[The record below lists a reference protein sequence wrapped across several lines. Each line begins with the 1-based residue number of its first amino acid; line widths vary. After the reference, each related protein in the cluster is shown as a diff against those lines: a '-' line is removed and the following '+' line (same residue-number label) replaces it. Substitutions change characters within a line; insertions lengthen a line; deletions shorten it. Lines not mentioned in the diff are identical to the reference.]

1 MPASLAAGIVRF
13 MSYLALTKFDATPT
27 EDAGSNEIFDF
38 HRPGWHNLVVPKP
51 ESESVDD
58 YLKAIFELTG
68 PAGEAAT
75 SNAIAQRLGV
85 SAPSV
90 TGMLRKLSA
99 GRRPCIAYRKHHGAR
114 LTGAGRK
121 RALRILRRHRLVE
134 LFLCQVLGYS
144 WDEVH
149 EEAERLEHFIS
160 EKLEERIA
168 QKLGNPEF
176 DPHGDT
182 IPAKDGTLPERKTV
196 ALAAVPP
203 GSSVIVSS
211 VSDRDPEMLRYLKR
225 IGLAPNRLLA
235 VIDHGPLE
243 GPTTV
248 RLHGEAEIRALG
260 PRLAAAIL
268 VRMP

>member
-1 MPASLAAGIVRF
+1 MANS
-13 MSYLALTKFDATPT
+13 
-27 EDAGSNEIFDF
+27 
-38 HRPGWHNLVVPKP
+38 

-68 PAGEAAT
+68 AAGEAAT
-75 SNAIAQRLGV
+75 SNALAQHLGV

-90 TGMLRKLSA
+90 TGMLQKLSS
-99 GRRPCIAYRKHHGAR
+99 GKRPCIAYRKHHGAR
-114 LTGAGRK
+114 LTREGRL
-121 RALRILRRHRLVE
+121 RALRVIRRHRLVE
-134 LFLCQVLGYS
+134 LFLCQALGYS

-160 EKLEERIA
+160 EKLEDRIA

-176 DPHGDT
+176 DPHGDRIT
-182 IPAKDGTLPERKTV
+182 GKDGTLPDRKTM

-211 VSDRDPEMLRYLKR
+211 VSDRDPEMLRYLKA
-225 IGLAPNRLLA
+225 IGVAPNRSLA
-235 VIDHGPLE
+235 VIDHGPFE

-248 RLHGEAEIRALG
+248 RLHGEAGLRALG
-260 PRLAAAIL
+260 RRLAAAIL
-268 VRMP
+268 VRMD

>member
-1 MPASLAAGIVRF
+1 M
-13 MSYLALTKFDATPT
+13 
-27 EDAGSNEIFDF
+27 
-38 HRPGWHNLVVPKP
+38 
-51 ESESVDD
+51 DD

-68 PAGEAAT
+68 PAGEPAA

-90 TGMLRKLSA
+90 TGMLQKLST
-99 GRRPCIAYRKHHGAR
+99 GRRPLVAYRKHRGAR
-114 LTGAGRK
+114 LTREGRL
-121 RALRILRRHRLVE
+121 RALRIIRRHRLVE

-149 EEAERLEHFIS
+149 QEAERLEHFIS
-160 EKLEERIA
+160 ERLEERIA

-176 DPHGDT
+176 DPHGDM
-182 IPAKDGTLPERKTV
+182 IPGKDGALPERKTMM
-196 ALAAVPP
+196 LADAPP
-203 GSSVIVSS
+203 GSSVVVTS
-211 VSDRDPEMLRYLKR
+211 VSDRDPEMLRYLER

-235 VIDHGPLE
+235 VVDHGPFE

-248 RLHGEAEIRALG
+248 RFHGETDPRSLS

-268 VRMP
+268 VQMA

>member
-1 MPASLAAGIVRF
+1 MPNSG
-13 MSYLALTKFDATPT
+13 
-27 EDAGSNEIFDF
+27 
-38 HRPGWHNLVVPKP
+38 
-51 ESESVDD
+51 SESVDD

-68 PAGEAAT
+68 PAGEPAA

-90 TGMLRKLSA
+90 TGMLQKLST
-99 GRRPCIAYRKHHGAR
+99 GKRPWVAYRKHRGAR
-114 LTGAGRK
+114 LTQEGRL
-121 RALRILRRHRLVE
+121 RALRIIRRHRLVE

-149 EEAERLEHFIS
+149 QEAERLEHFIS

-176 DPHGDT
+176 DPHGDI
-182 IPAKDGTLPERKTV
+182 IPGKDGTLPERKTM
-196 ALAAVPP
+196 ALADVPP
-203 GSSVIVSS
+203 GSSVVVTS
-211 VSDRDPEMLRYLKR
+211 VSDRDPEMLRYLER
-225 IGLAPNRLLA
+225 IGLAPNRSLA
-235 VIDHGPLE
+235 VIDHGPFE

-248 RLHGEAEIRALG
+248 RLHGEADPRSLS

-268 VRMP
+268 VQMTRCGRRKP

>member
-1 MPASLAAGIVRF
+1 
-13 MSYLALTKFDATPT
+13 
-27 EDAGSNEIFDF
+27 
-38 HRPGWHNLVVPKP
+38 VPNFV
-51 ESESVDD
+51 SESVDD
-58 YLKAIFELTG
+58 YLKAIFELSG

-90 TGMLRKLSA
+90 TGMLQKLSTA
-99 GRRPCIAYRKHHGAR
+99 KRPSITYQKHRGAR
-114 LTGAGRK
+114 LTNEGRR
-121 RALRILRRHRLVE
+121 RALRIIRRHRLVE

-149 EEAERLEHFIS
+149 PEAERLEHFIS

-176 DPHGDT
+176 DPHGDI
-182 IPAKDGTLPERKTV
+182 IPGKDGTLPERKTM

-211 VSDRDPEMLRYLKR
+211 VSDRDPEMLRYLER
-225 IGLAPNRLLA
+225 IGLTPNSLLV
-235 VIDHGPLE
+235 VIDQGPFE

-248 RLHGEAEIRALG
+248 RLHDEADLRALG

-268 VRMP
+268 VRMT

>member
-1 MPASLAAGIVRF
+1 M
-13 MSYLALTKFDATPT
+13 
-27 EDAGSNEIFDF
+27 
-38 HRPGWHNLVVPKP
+38 
-51 ESESVDD
+51 DD
-58 YLKAIFELTG
+58 YLKAIFELSG

-90 TGMLRKLSA
+90 TGMLQKLST
-99 GRRPCIAYRKHHGAR
+99 GRRPCITYQKHRGAR
-114 LTGAGRK
+114 LTNEGRK
-121 RALRILRRHRLVE
+121 RALRIIRRHRLVE

-149 EEAERLEHFIS
+149 QEAERLEHFIS

-176 DPHGDT
+176 DPHGDI
-182 IPAKDGTLPERKTV
+182 IPGKDGTLPERKTM

-211 VSDRDPEMLRYLKR
+211 VSDRDPEMLRYLER
-225 IGLAPNRLLA
+225 IGLTPNRLLV
-235 VIDHGPLE
+235 VIDHGPFE

-248 RLHGEAEIRALG
+248 RLHDEADIRALESQTRRRHPG
-260 PRLAAAIL
+260 PNDMMRLLRPSGLDHYPRIPLHKSSEPSSACRAAGAGSASRIMC
-268 VRMP
+268 VR

>member
-1 MPASLAAGIVRF
+1 MPNSG
-13 MSYLALTKFDATPT
+13 
-27 EDAGSNEIFDF
+27 
-38 HRPGWHNLVVPKP
+38 
-51 ESESVDD
+51 SESVDD

-68 PAGEAAT
+68 PAGEPAA

-90 TGMLRKLSA
+90 TGMLQKLST
-99 GRRPCIAYRKHHGAR
+99 GRRPLVAYRKHRGAR
-114 LTGAGRK
+114 LTREGRL
-121 RALRILRRHRLVE
+121 RALRIIRRHRLVE

-160 EKLEERIA
+160 EKLEERMA

-176 DPHGDT
+176 DPHGDM

-196 ALAAVPP
+196 VLAAVPP
-203 GSSVIVSS
+203 GSSVIVTS
-211 VSDRDPEMLRYLKR
+211 VSDRDPEMLRYLKT
-225 IGLAPNRLLA
+225 IGVVPSRRLS
-235 VIDHGPLE
+235 VVDHGPFD

-248 RLHGEAEIRALG
+248 RVQGEADLRALG

-268 VRMP
+268 